1 MQLIS
6 TVSHTDDTRTKYMSC
21 FMCGHNVDML
31 GMVAYVVV
39 PERKIQI
46 CSIQLL
52 ARLIDW

>member
-1 MQLIS
+1 
-6 TVSHTDDTRTKYMSC
+6 
-21 FMCGHNVDML
+21 MCGHNVDML